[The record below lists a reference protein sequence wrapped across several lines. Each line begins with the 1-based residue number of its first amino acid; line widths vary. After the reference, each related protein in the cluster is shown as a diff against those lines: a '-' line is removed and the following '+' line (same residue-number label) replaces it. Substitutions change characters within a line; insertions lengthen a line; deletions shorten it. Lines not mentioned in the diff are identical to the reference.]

1 MPRLRRSAEEQE
13 RLDRH
18 GPTYVEALA
27 RGLRVLQALGAD
39 KRPLGLSEIA
49 ARVGLARASV
59 RRSLH
64 TLAHLG
70 FAEIDGRGFRLTARV
85 LSLAGA
91 YLASDPA
98 VDILQPAVE
107 RLALQVGEACSA
119 AVLDGAEAVMIAHA
133 SPRRVLA
140 VSAQLGY
147 RLPAL
152 SSSLGRALLAGLD
165 DASLTAYLAQA
176 KPVRHT
182 RHTVVDKRR
191 LYAAILEARRNGY
204 ALVDQE
210 AELGFRSISV
220 PVCRRDGRTVA
231 ALNIGAHSERVPLRQ
246 LQQSFLP
253 PLRAAAEQL
262 QPLLL

>member
-1 MPRLRRSAEEQE
+1 MPRLARSTEEQE
-13 RLDRH
+13 RLERL

-39 KRPLGLSEIA
+39 RRPLGLSEIA
-49 ARVGLARASV
+49 GRVGLARASV

-64 TLAHLG
+64 TLVHLG
-70 FAEIDGRGFRLTARV
+70 FAETDGRGFRLTPKV

-107 RLALQVGEACSA
+107 RLAQQVGEACSA
-119 AVLDGAEAVMIAHA
+119 AVLDGSEVVMIAHA

-140 VSAQLGY
+140 VSAQIGY

-152 SSSLGRALLAGLD
+152 ASSLGRALLAGLD
-165 DASLTAYLAQA
+165 DAALATYLAQA
-176 KPVRHT
+176 QPARHT
-182 RHTVVDKRR
+182 RYTVVDKRK
-191 LYAAILEARRNGY
+191 LHDAILKTRRDGY

-220 PVCRRDGRTVA
+220 PVRRRDGRTIA
-231 ALNIGAHSERVPLRQ
+231 ALNIGAHSERVPVKQ
-246 LQQSFLP
+246 LQQRFLT

-262 QPLLL
+262 QSLLL